1 VEFDLTK
8 AKEQYPLQS
17 KGNGVDRHYEV
28 HYELLVELQGRNLK
42 VSVVYPPGGEVQGTK
57 EITVAACF
65 RPGTE

>member
-1 VEFDLTK
+1 VTFDLTS
-8 AKEQYPLQS
+8 AKERYPLQAE
-17 KGNGVDRHYEV
+17 GQGDGRHYEV

-57 EITVAACF
+57 EIVVAACF